1 LGEVSVG
8 TGGNIQRVERVRLI
22 RLVNYDPAW
31 PALFQSQRETIAA
44 LLGHPADIHHIGST
58 SVPGLCAKPK
68 LDIDAVLLSNEA
80 RIDATERLKSF
91 GYVFH
96 GDPYG
101 ADRWTFTRDETP
113 YGTRLYL
120 SLPGNPAH
128 RDRIL
133 FRDYLR
139 AHPEAVENYAALK
152 RRLAMEAN
160 GDWDHYTGGKSDFV
174 ADILRKAAAQLE

>member
-1 LGEVSVG
+1 M
-8 TGGNIQRVERVRLI
+8 RAI
-22 RLVNYDPAW
+22 RLVDYDSAW
-31 PALFQSQRETIAA
+31 PALFQSRREAITT
-44 LLGHPADIHHIGST
+44 LLSHPADIHHIGST

-68 LDIDAVLLSNEA
+68 LDIDVVLSSNGG
-80 RIDATERLKSF
+80 RINATEHLKKD

-96 GDPYG
+96 GDPYR
-101 ADRWTFTRDETP
+101 ADRWTFTKDETP

-139 AHPEAVENYAALK
+139 AHPEAAGTYAALK
-152 RRLAMEAN
+152 LLLAHEAN
-160 GDWDHYTGGKSDFV
+160 GDWDYYSGGKSDFI
-174 ADILRKAAAQLE
+174 ADIFRQALAELT

>member
-1 LGEVSVG
+1 M
-8 TGGNIQRVERVRLI
+8 RPI
-22 RLVNYDPAW
+22 RLVDDDPAW
-31 PALFQSQRETIAA
+31 PALFESRREAISA

-68 LDIDAVLLSNEA
+68 LDIDAVLLSNSD
-80 RIDATERLKSF
+80 RIDATERLKE
-91 GYVFH
+91 GGLTFH
-96 GDPYG
+96 GAPYG
-101 ADRWTFTRDETP
+101 ADRWTFTRDEMP

-139 AHPEAVENYAALK
+139 AHPETAEHYAALK

-174 ADILRKAAAQLE
+174 ADILRRAFTELT

>member
-1 LGEVSVG
+1 M
-8 TGGNIQRVERVRLI
+8 RAI
-22 RLVNYDPAW
+22 RLVDYDPAW
-31 PALFQSQRETIAA
+31 PALFLSRREAIAN
-44 LLGHPADIHHIGST
+44 LLGHPAEIHHIGST

-68 LDIDAVLLSNEA
+68 LDIDAVLLTNDA
-80 RIDATERLKSF
+80 RFHATEHLKRN

-101 ADRWTFTRDETP
+101 ADRWTFTKDDTP
-113 YGTRLYL
+113 CGTRLYL
-120 SLPGNPAH
+120 CLPGNPAH

-139 AHPEAVENYAALK
+139 SHPEAAANYAALK
-152 RRLAMEAN
+152 RQLASGAN

-174 ADILRKAAAQLE
+174 TDILRRAATQ

>member
-1 LGEVSVG
+1 M
-8 TGGNIQRVERVRLI
+8 ERVHPI
-22 RLVNYDPAW
+22 RLVDYDPAW
-31 PALFQSQRETIAA
+31 PALFRSRCETIDA
-44 LLGHPADIHHIGST
+44 LLGHSVDIHHIGST

-80 RIDATERLKSF
+80 RIDATERLKSS

-128 RDRIL
+128 HDRIL

-152 RRLAMEAN
+152 RRLTLEAN

-174 ADILRKAAAQLE
+174 ADVLRQARAELT

>member
-1 LGEVSVG
+1 M
-8 TGGNIQRVERVRLI
+8 RPI
-22 RLVNYDPAW
+22 RLVDYDPAW
-31 PALFQSQRETIAA
+31 PALFESRREAITA
-44 LLGHPADIHHIGST
+44 LLSHAADIHHIGST

-68 LDIDAVLLSNEA
+68 LDIDAVLATAEDRLV
-80 RIDATERLKSF
+80 ATEYLKKD
-91 GYVFH
+91 GYAFH

-101 ADRWTFTRDETP
+101 ADRWKFTKDEAP

-139 AHPEAVENYAALK
+139 AHPEVAGNYAALK
-152 RRLAMEAN
+152 QRLAMEAD
-160 GDWDHYTGGKSDFV
+160 GDWDHYTDGKSDFV
-174 ADILRKAAAQLE
+174 ANILRQALAELAQSTEVTTLRLSID